1 MKKKSHVKKV
11 RIKKRVRD
19 EMEWKYKKKDAKVEK
34 NVELNITVGRSKYF
48 EGNMTPRSHRTFLC
62 PW

>member
-1 MKKKSHVKKV
+1 MKKV
-11 RIKKRVRD
+11 RIKKRDRD
-19 EMEWKYKKKDAKVEK
+19 EMDWKYKKKDAKVEK